1 MICIMDM
8 VYGIKAC
15 YRTSYLVL
23 NYFKNLKLLVMIK
36 IELLQIKSEDTTFD
50 R

>member
-1 MICIMDM
+1 MICIM
-8 VYGIKAC
+8 VYRSWF